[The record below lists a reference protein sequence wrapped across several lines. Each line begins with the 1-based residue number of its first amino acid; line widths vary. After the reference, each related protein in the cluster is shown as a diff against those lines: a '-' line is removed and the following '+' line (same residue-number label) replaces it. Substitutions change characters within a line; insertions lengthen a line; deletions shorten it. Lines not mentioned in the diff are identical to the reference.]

1 MVQFLPPTLNN
12 PTHPPR
18 LLNQPV
24 VIMKASMQIF
34 TLSAMTCLSLFE
46 VDAHLTMVSMMGET
60 NGYKGTSFGEMEG
73 VPRNGTARFPFQ
85 ADSGV
90 IRQGDIDRGTASHG
104 YSSHNLQLPHSAE
117 NEGLPD
123 LAPGGRITITT
134 HQINADGAGPYSCAV
149 DTGATGEKFVPIPI
163 EVNIPGA
170 NGRSDARAID
180 LPLVARMPSDMICTG
195 GADKQTCL
203 IRCMNGAKAGPFGG
217 CLAFTQK
224 TGAAE
229 NANPLGPDADI
240 YTPAIEAL
248 KQKAQDNQNQITIM
262 PIAKKIIPLNLTPNR
277 RSLVRRQAPQG
288 PQLMVYPPAC
298 QFLLTIHVD
307 ITVSR
312 IANTSGTTPA
322 STSFGTNLD
331 GSGMNDNNG
340 GNGSINNTKQPI
352 QQTPPP
358 IAKGKASARLRRR
371 EAQGYVP
378 AKTPTTEGTLFEIAT
393 GPLGQADVPKNAQ
406 KPKDLKVV
414 QKRTQHVFQLDE

>member
-1 MVQFLPPTLNN
+1 
-12 PTHPPR
+12 
-18 LLNQPV
+18 
-24 VIMKASMQIF
+24 MKASMQIF

-90 IRQGDIDRGTASHG
+90 IRQGDIDRGTASVCG
-104 YSSHNLQLPHSAE
+104 RTLMGPIDMKVAFQKAE

-288 PQLMVYPPAC
+288 PQLMVYPP
-298 QFLLTIHVD
+298 
-307 ITVSR
+307 VSR